1 MKICAGV
8 FMWGKRLAAIV
19 MTGLCCMMFVIY
31 SEKRADRRADA
42 AADGVCMDNGQS
54 FYEKTVAIT
63 FDDGP
68 RSSSTVKLL
77 DGLKERGIRATF
89 FVVGENIPG
98 NEEIIARMHDEGH
111 IIGNHTYTHVELAK
125 LSHSAAVNEIN
136 KTNSLITRITGE
148 PVKFIRPPCGS
159 WNEKLLYEFDM
170 TPVFWSV
177 DPKDWCTQSVSTVVS
192 RVMTDVSDGDIIL
205 FHDIYD
211 SSVTAALEV
220 IDRLSA
226 QGFKFVTIDDILI
239 E

>member
-192 RVMTDVSDGDIIL
+192 RVMTDVADGDIIL

>member
-1 MKICAGV
+1 
-8 FMWGKRLAAIV
+8 MWGKRFAVIV
-19 MTGLCCMMFVIY
+19 AFGLCCILFVVY
-31 SEKRADRRADA
+31 SENRAELQVGADA
-42 AADGVCMDNGQS
+42 GDTYMDRGQS

-68 RSSSTVKLL
+68 RASSTVRLL
-77 DGLKERGIRATF
+77 DGLKERGIKATF

-98 NEEIIARMHDEGH
+98 NEEIIARMHAEGH

-125 LSHSAAVNEIN
+125 LSHNAAVTEIN
-136 KTNSLITRITGE
+136 KTNSLIEEITGE
-148 PVKFIRPPCGS
+148 PVKYIRPPCGS
-159 WNEKLLYEFDM
+159 WSDRLLYEVDM

-192 RVMTDVSDGDIIL
+192 RVMTDVSDGAIIL

-220 IDRLSA
+220 IDRLA
-226 QGFKFVTIDDILI
+226 LQGYKFVTIDDILI

>member
-1 MKICAGV
+1 MFALVC
-8 FMWGKRLAAIV
+8 FTYIV
-19 MTGLCCMMFVIY
+19 YAQSRPDEG
-31 SEKRADRRADA
+31 
-42 AADGVCMDNGQS
+42 DGVQLVAGER

-68 RSSSTVKLL
+68 RASTTKRLL

-89 FVVGENIPG
+89 FLVGENIEG
-98 NEEIIARMHDEGH
+98 NEDVVRQMHKDGH

-125 LSHSAAVNEIN
+125 LSHAAAINEIN
-136 KTNSLITRITGE
+136 KTNALIEEITGE
-148 PVKFIRPPCGS
+148 KVVYIRPPCGS
-159 WNEKLLYEFDM
+159 WSERLVYEVDM

-177 DPKDWCTQSVSTVVS
+177 DPKDWCTSNAAQVIS
-192 RVMTDVSDGDIIL
+192 RVIDNVHDGDIIL

-220 IDRLSA
+220 IDRLIA
-226 QGFKFVTIDDILI
+226 QGYVFVTIDDILI

>member
-1 MKICAGV
+1 
-8 FMWGKRLAAIV
+8 MWGKRLCVIV
-19 MTGLCCMMFVIY
+19 MCGLVCFLYVVY
-31 SEKRADRRADA
+31 VQSEPSKG
-42 AADGVCMDNGQS
+42 DGVELVAGRQ

-68 RSSSTVKLL
+68 RAGCTSRLL

-89 FVVGENIPG
+89 FLIGENIVG
-98 NEEIIARMHDEGH
+98 NEEVVRRMYKEGH

-125 LSHSAAVNEIN
+125 LSHEAAMNEIN
-136 KTNSLITRITGE
+136 KTNALIEEITGE
-148 PVKFIRPPCGS
+148 KVAYIRPPCGS
-159 WNEKLLYEFDM
+159 WSERMVFEVDM

-177 DPKDWCTQSVSTVVS
+177 DPKDWCTADAAKVVS
-192 RVMTDVSDGDIIL
+192 RVVNDVNDGDIIL

-220 IDRLSA
+220 IDRLRA
-226 QGFKFVTIDDILI
+226 QGYVFVTVDEILI